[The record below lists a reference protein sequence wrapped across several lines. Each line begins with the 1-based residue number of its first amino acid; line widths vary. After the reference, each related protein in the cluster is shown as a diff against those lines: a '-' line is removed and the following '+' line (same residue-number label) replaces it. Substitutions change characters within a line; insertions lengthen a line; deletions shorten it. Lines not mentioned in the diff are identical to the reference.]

1 MTRRELLIALATAAA
16 VSALVFA
23 LYRGGLLDRLD
34 HAVAE
39 TRAEALSRTVDS
51 DIVIVGIDAHSLEE
65 LGVWPWPR
73 GYHARLLQHL
83 ARTTPELVFF
93 DIDFSSMSPDPED
106 DNRLERELAAWNE
119 APVLLASH
127 VQATQGSRAEVT
139 ARRPL
144 PRFRRSTREVS
155 VVLEPDSDGLVRQ
168 MRASADIAGTRIPSA
183 FALNGELPEDAVAS
197 IDFSIDPASFD
208 YVSYSDLLNAEI
220 DLTALDGKKVFIG
233 ATSSELGDSV
243 PVPRFQRLPGVVVQ
257 AMVFESIALGT
268 LRAPPAWLF
277 SAALALWAAVLSIAF
292 SLGTWRRNSIAG
304 AASLVVLLA
313 ATIVLYGRFRTELD
327 IVPFFLESVLVFV
340 VSALRSLDRQTWRA
354 MAYAIGVRRRDAL
367 LKSVIETSMDA
378 IVCVDTDGTIR
389 TANPAAASLF
399 ALPLR
404 DLLGAEISRF
414 IRKLDGDFAGLARK
428 ASTSELIGADS
439 AGREFPIEA
448 TLSRVVFDD
457 GTLFT
462 MIVRDISERK
472 AQERELEYR
481 ARHDSLTGLPNR
493 ATVMSFL
500 ESILGTPGR
509 DGRIAVLML
518 DLCRFKEVNDTLGHD
533 VGDDVLQVVGRRFA
547 TALGDGEVIGRIG
560 GDEFCVV
567 VPDVSRRSA
576 IEMLADNLIESLKE
590 PIPVRGIAVE
600 VGLSIGIA
608 FYPEHAANAQELL
621 RHADVAMYAAKRR
634 SSRCEYYSRDD
645 DRHSVRRLSMVSDL
659 RSAIALNDIELR
671 FQPQIDLRTGALAG
685 VEALLRWEHPVHG
698 PVSPLEFVAIAES
711 TDLIQPLTEWTISEA
726 LRRFVFWEQ
735 NGLATRVA
743 VNLSARSLQDVEFP
757 RRLEQLLSRFGVAG
771 RWLELEIT
779 ETAMMLDPQ
788 RALEVIRDVQA
799 LGVRISIDD
808 FGTGYS
814 SLGYI
819 RDLKAH
825 ALNLDKSF
833 IIDLDRHEHNRA
845 IVESTAHMT
854 AALGLEVVAEGV
866 ETEWVCQYLARVG
879 YSIGQ
884 GYWFGRPMAADA
896 LFERYRSARDAAEPA
911 AAMTA

>member
-16 VSALVFA
+16 VLALVLA
-23 LYRGGLLDRLD
+23 LYRGGLLDRLE

-39 TRAEALSRTVDS
+39 TRAEVLSRTVDS

-83 ARTTPELVFF
+83 KRTTPELVFF
-93 DIDFSSMSPDPED
+93 DIDFSSLSPNAD
-106 DNRLERELAAWNE
+106 DDDRLERELVAFDRS
-119 APVLLASH
+119 PVLLASH
-127 VQATQGSRAEVT
+127 VQASQGSSTGVT

-144 PRFRRSTREVS
+144 PRFRGSTREVS
-155 VVLEPDSDGLVRQ
+155 VVLETDSDGLVRK
-168 MRASADIAGTRIPSA
+168 MRASTDIAGTRIPSA
-183 FALNGELPEDAVAS
+183 FALSGGLPEDAVVS
-197 IDFSIDPASFD
+197 IDFSIDPGSFD

-220 DLTALDGKKVFIG
+220 DLAALDGKKVFVG

-257 AMVFESIALGT
+257 AMVFESITLGT

-277 SAALALWAAVLSIAF
+277 SGALALWAVLLSVAF
-292 SLGTWRRNSIAG
+292 SLGTWRRNSIVG
-304 AASLVVLLA
+304 AASLVLLVA
-313 ATIVLYGRFRTELD
+313 ATILVYGRLRIELD
-327 IVPFFLESVLVFV
+327 IVPFFLASALVFV

-354 MAYAIGVRRRDAL
+354 MAFAIGVRRRDAL

-378 IVCVDTDGTIR
+378 IVCVDSNGVIR

-399 ALPLR
+399 SLPLR
-404 DLLGAEISRF
+404 DLLGAEVSRF
-414 IRKLDGDFAGLARK
+414 IRNLEGDLAGLAQR

-439 AGREFPIEA
+439 SGREFPVEA
-448 TLSRVVFDD
+448 TLSRVAFDD

-472 AQERELEYR
+472 AQQRELEYQ
-481 ARHDSLTGLPNR
+481 ARHDSLTALPNR
-493 ATVMSFL
+493 AAVMSYL
-500 ESILGTPGR
+500 ETILGTPGR
-509 DGRIAVLML
+509 DFRVAVLML
-518 DLCRFKEVNDTLGHD
+518 DLCRFKEINDTLGHD
-533 VGDDVLQVVGRRFA
+533 VGDEVLQVVGRRFA
-547 TALGDGEVIGRIG
+547 MALGEGPFIGRIG
-560 GDEFCVV
+560 GDEFCAI
-567 VPDVSRRSA
+567 VPEVSRRSA
-576 IEMLADNLIESLKE
+576 IETLAQNLAESLKE

-621 RHADVAMYAAKRR
+621 RHSDVAMYAAKRR
-634 SSRCEYYSRDD
+634 NSPCEYYSRDD
-645 DRHSVRRLSMVSDL
+645 DCHSVRRLSMVSDL
-659 RSAIALNDIELR
+659 RSAIALNDIELL

-685 VEALLRWEHPVHG
+685 AEALLRWEHPVHG

-711 TDLIQPLTEWTISEA
+711 TDLIQPLTEWTICEA
-726 LRRFVFWEQ
+726 LRRFVLWEQ
-735 NGLATRVA
+735 NGFATRVA

-757 RRLEQLLSRFGVAG
+757 HQLEHLLSRFGVQG

-779 ETAMMLDPQ
+779 ETAMMLDPR

-799 LGVRISIDD
+799 LGVRVTIDD

-825 ALNLDKSF
+825 ALKLDKSF
-833 IIDLDRHEHNRA
+833 VIDLERHEHNRA

-866 ETEWVCQYLARVG
+866 ETEWVSSYLAQVG

-884 GYWFGRPMAADA
+884 GYWFGRPMPADA
-896 LFERYRSARDAAEPA
+896 LFERYRSPDDAPEPA